1 MNSIIMIQEQI
12 DNINNDKTEL
22 PISLVD
28 QILLDPI
35 YMLII
40 GVVIGL
46 VLSNIFKILF
56 ANKINLPVD
65 DLVKEPI
72 GKKGSF
78 GNLFQNLGNSDKC
91 KDLYK
96 SLMIKVHPDNFSG
109 TDKEIRASEL
119 SQELGKY
126 KHNYSKLKNI
136 EKIILNE
143 FE

>member
-12 DNINNDKTEL
+12 DNINNDNIEL
-22 PISLVD
+22 PVSLVD

-72 GKKGSF
+72 AKKGSF
-78 GNLFQNLGNSDKC
+78 DNLFQNLGNSDKC

-96 SLMIKVHPDNFSG
+96 SLIIKVHPDKFSG
-109 TDKEIRASEL
+109 TDKENRASEL
-119 SQELGKY
+119 SQELGKC
-126 KHNYSKLKNI
+126 KLNYSKLKEI

-143 FE
+143 FK